1 RAAERQALGRGPD
14 SRAIRPDRPLVL
26 ADETMNEMAFNVV
39 RVRTADGDKDYVA
52 LASAA
57 VAFSK
62 GLAAEAIVGQLLR
75 PLEPGESITP
85 DIFAR
90 NPAFV
95 QLLHAV
101 VARECPKQA
110 KCVAEAKNIWNG
122 YLYVIDQRTATPEG
136 AVPPEDI
143 IGAFEVQ

>member
-1 RAAERQALGRGPD
+1 
-14 SRAIRPDRPLVL
+14 
-26 ADETMNEMAFNVV
+26 
-39 RVRTADGDKDYVA
+39 
-52 LASAA
+52 
-57 VAFSK
+57 
-62 GLAAEAIVGQLLR
+62 GQLLR

-143 IGAFEVQ
+143 IGAFEVQGGALVPASYKPNPNHRILSSRGFCRLDAHLNARVVQEVESRSYNL